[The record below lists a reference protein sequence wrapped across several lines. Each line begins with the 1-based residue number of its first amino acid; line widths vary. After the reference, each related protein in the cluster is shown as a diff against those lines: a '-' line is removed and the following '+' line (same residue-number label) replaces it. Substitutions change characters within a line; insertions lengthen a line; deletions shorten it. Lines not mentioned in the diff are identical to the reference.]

1 MDVRS
6 SVADHSE
13 DRRNERDRTNLT
25 TPIEQP
31 ISLQDT
37 ERTRILSPPLR
48 PLSPSEPTSPLAS
61 LEDLVALA
69 SRSPLDSIQREMS
82 FITRLRSATLDDG
95 VGLKGHALDR
105 LRNPPTTPL
114 EIDCKKELLALR
126 MLEAVEHAPEDT
138 FYKIRD
144 AINECFATA
153 IPSFEGTKD
162 TLATLTGIEAVHDD
176 MCVRS
181 CAAFTGDWADLDECP
196 DCGEPRYNQ
205 EKLQQSNGRKKV
217 PRVQCTT
224 YLLGPQIQTLWRH
237 QESARKMHYKHNR
250 IREIIEEIRQSP
262 QRLPRVYDDVFTGS
276 AFLDDLRS
284 GKIKMDDTFVMLSID
299 GAQLTE
305 KKASSVTIY
314 TWIVLDLSPEH
325 RYKKRYVLPGGVI
338 PGPNKPKFLSSFL
351 FTGMHHVSALQKEPM
366 PLWDAST
373 GRLFDSFLFV
383 VLVLADGPGLISY
396 SNMVGHGGKYGCRM
410 NCELYG
416 RRITGSVY
424 YPALLA
430 PNNWVCDARG
440 DIDPWSISASSSA
453 RYVEKLKIVM
463 GSHTLASFARNRL
476 ETGIV
481 GPSLLLGLQPDK
493 ILGIPEN
500 FTSELMHYT
509 GANMPSLWVNL
520 WRGSKTLVHA
530 TDDVNTWG
538 WAVLQGDTWVAHGAL
553 VVAAHEHIP
562 SSHGKL
568 PRNPEQAWN
577 SGYKAQENN
586 VWIYGL
592 CPGLLFGVLPFEYW
606 QNFCRFVKGIRIMH
620 QCSITPAQL
629 DDARRTLIDWEL
641 EFEELYYRQQKN
653 RLHFVRPCVHLTHHL
668 AAEAARVGSPIC
680 SSQYPMERTI
690 GNLKEEMRQPSNP
703 FANLAERGLLRAQM
717 NALKA
722 MYPSLAPSKDERDPT
737 GSVSLGGGYTFLF
750 KKDKKSLGSLRE
762 CERAIILEF
771 TRVAL
776 VRIIRWARLKLPT
789 GQIARSLWGE
799 SLNTRCTRR
808 SRNVKI
814 LYEGEDRFAEIFYFV
829 QLPLVLPNGD
839 FHEDE
844 TSRMALVSIYSQP
857 HAAVLGLSHGQLVS
871 CSHTGDAA
879 LRLID
884 VKTIK
889 SVVAMIPHKLT
900 PLGDETTRYFAMEKL
915 GLDVLRIG
923 GMDEP
928 EETGANDGLVINED
942 DY

>member
-1 MDVRS
+1 
-6 SVADHSE
+6 
-13 DRRNERDRTNLT
+13 
-25 TPIEQP
+25 
-31 ISLQDT
+31 
-37 ERTRILSPPLR
+37 
-48 PLSPSEPTSPLAS
+48 
-61 LEDLVALA
+61 
-69 SRSPLDSIQREMS
+69 MS

-95 VGLKGHALDR
+95 VGLKGHALNR

-126 MLEAVEHAPEDT
+126 MLGVVEHAPEDT

-144 AINECFATA
+144 AINKCFTTA

-176 MCVRS
+176 
-181 CAAFTGDWADLDECP
+181 
-196 DCGEPRYNQ
+196 
-205 EKLQQSNGRKKV
+205 
-217 PRVQCTT
+217 
-224 YLLGPQIQTLWRH
+224 I
-237 QESARKMHYKHNR
+237 
-250 IREIIEEIRQSP
+250 
-262 QRLPRVYDDVFTGS
+262 
-276 AFLDDLRS
+276 
-284 GKIKMDDTFVMLSID
+284 GKIKMDDTFVMLLID

-338 PGPNKPKFLSSFL
+338 PGPNKPKFLSLFL

-373 GRLFDSFLFV
+373 RRLFNLFF
-383 VLVLADGPGLISY
+383 
-396 SNMVGHGGKYGCRM
+396 NMVNHGGKYGCRM
-410 NCELYG
+410 NCKLYG

-430 PNNWVCDARG
+430 PTNWVCDARG
-440 DIDPWSISASSSA
+440 DIDPWSILASSSA

-463 GSHTLASFARNRL
+463 GSHTLASFAQNRL

-520 WRGSKTLVHA
+520 WCGSKTLVHT

-538 WAVLQGDTWVAHGAL
+538 WAVLQGDTWVSHGAL

-568 PRNPEQAWN
+568 PRNPKQAWN

-586 VWIYGL
+586 IWIYGL

-653 RLHFVRPCVHLTHHL
+653 QLHFVRPCVHLTHHL
-668 AAEAARVGSPIC
+668 AAEAACVGSPIC

-703 FANLAERGLLRAQM
+703 FANLAEQGLLRAQM

-722 MYPSLAPSKDERDPT
+722 MYPSLAPSKDEHDPT

-789 GQIARSLWGE
+789 GQITRSLWGE
-799 SLNTRCTRR
+799 SLNARCTRR
-808 SRNVKI
+808 SRNIKV
-814 LYEGEDRFAEIFYFV
+814 LYEGEDRFAEIFYFL

-839 FHEDE
+839 FHVDE
-844 TSRMALVSIYSQP
+844 TSCLALVSIYSEP

-871 CSHTGDAA
+871 CSHTGDAG
-879 LRLID
+879 LRLIN

-889 SVVAMIPHKLT
+889 YVVAMMPHKLT
-900 PLGDETTRYFAMEKL
+900 PLGDETTHYFAMGKL

-928 EETGANDGLVINED
+928 EETGANDGLIINED